1 MRKRNMKAM
10 ALVAAAALVLAGCGG
25 GGGATTAAKEET
37 AAKTEAPADT
47 KAEAAGDTKAAE
59 APAEKT
65 TDYPNKPIDLVV
77 PFAAGGNVDLS
88 CRILA
93 QELEKE
99 LGQPVNV
106 LNKEGG
112 GAVVGQTYAVT
123 QKPDGYTMLAL
134 TSSYVT
140 NVLSGA
146 TTYDMDSITPIAEY
160 CFDPELIV
168 ASADSGIET
177 IEQFMEVGKEK
188 VLLNSTPGFSTSHH
202 IASLIFTQKTG
213 IEFEYMHTNGSA
225 EQTVQL
231 AGGHAEV
238 GFTTYAGAASLIE
251 QGKIKVLAICA
262 DDRSDIL
269 PDVPTLK
276 ESGVDFVYGAYR
288 GLAVPAG
295 TPDEVVQILSDA
307 MAKVM
312 VSDEVKT
319 QFDNSGFPITY
330 TDAATFKEFLAN
342 DYVSMEAIQ
351 DLIQE

>member
-1 MRKRNMKAM
+1 MRKRNMKALAM
-10 ALVAAAALVLAGCGG
+10 VAAAALVLAGCSGG
-25 GGGATTAAKEET
+25 GGSATTAAKEEATTQAAASEEKATEAAADTT
-37 AAKTEAPADT
+37 AAA
-47 KAEAAGDTKAAE
+47 
-59 APAEKT
+59 AEKT

-77 PFAAGGNVDLS
+77 PFAAGGNVDRS

-93 QELEKE
+93 QELGKE

-168 ASADSGIET
+168 ASEASGIET

-238 GFTTYAGAASLIE
+238 GMTTYAGAASLIE

-262 DDRSDIL
+262 DERSDIL

-312 VSDEVKT
+312 ASEEVKT

>member
-1 MRKRNMKAM
+1 MRKRNMKALAM
-10 ALVAAAALVLAGCGG
+10 VAAAALVLAGCSGG
-25 GGGATTAAKEET
+25 GGSATTAAKEEATTQAAASEEKATEAAADTT
-37 AAKTEAPADT
+37 AAA
-47 KAEAAGDTKAAE
+47 
-59 APAEKT
+59 AEKT

-168 ASADSGIET
+168 ASEASGIET

-188 VLLNSTPGFSTSHH
+188 VLLNSTPGFSTSNH

-238 GFTTYAGAASLIE
+238 GMTTYAGAASLIE

-262 DDRSDIL
+262 DERSDIL

-312 VSDEVKT
+312 ASEEVKT

>member
-1 MRKRNMKAM
+1 
-10 ALVAAAALVLAGCGG
+10 
-25 GGGATTAAKEET
+25 
-37 AAKTEAPADT
+37 
-47 KAEAAGDTKAAE
+47 
-59 APAEKT
+59 
-65 TDYPNKPIDLVV
+65 
-77 PFAAGGNVDLS
+77 
-88 CRILA
+88 
-93 QELEKE
+93 
-99 LGQPVNV
+99 
-106 LNKEGG
+106 
-112 GAVVGQTYAVT
+112 
-123 QKPDGYTMLAL
+123 MLAL

-168 ASADSGIET
+168 ASEASGIET

-262 DDRSDIL
+262 DERSDIL
-269 PDVPTLK
+269 PDVPTMK
-276 ESGVDFVYGAYR
+276 ESGLDFVYGAYR

-312 VSDEVKT
+312 ASEEVKT

>member
-1 MRKRNMKAM
+1 M
-10 ALVAAAALVLAGCGG
+10 
-25 GGGATTAAKEET
+25 
-37 AAKTEAPADT
+37 
-47 KAEAAGDTKAAE
+47 
-59 APAEKT
+59 
-65 TDYPNKPIDLVV
+65 
-77 PFAAGGNVDLS
+77 
-88 CRILA
+88 
-93 QELEKE
+93 
-99 LGQPVNV
+99 
-106 LNKEGG
+106 
-112 GAVVGQTYAVT
+112 
-123 QKPDGYTMLAL
+123 
-134 TSSYVT
+134 
-140 NVLSGA
+140 
-146 TTYDMDSITPIAEY
+146 
-160 CFDPELIV
+160 
-168 ASADSGIET
+168 
-177 IEQFMEVGKEK
+177 
-188 VLLNSTPGFSTSHH
+188 
-202 IASLIFTQKTG
+202 IFTQKTG

-238 GFTTYAGAASLIE
+238 GMTTYAGAASLIE

-262 DDRSDIL
+262 DERSDIL

-312 VSDEVKT
+312 ASEEVKT

>member
-1 MRKRNMKAM
+1 MRKRNLKAM
-10 ALVAAAALVLAGCGG
+10 AVLAAAALVMAGCGNSG
-25 GGGATTAAKEET
+25 GQAATAAKAET
-37 AAKTEAPADT
+37 AAPAAT
-47 KAEAAGDTKAAE
+47 EAAGASEEAKDATEAAKA
-59 APAEKT
+59 
-65 TDYPNKPIDLVV
+65 TDFPTKPIDLVV

-93 QELEKE
+93 AELEKE

-168 ASADSGIET
+168 ASEASGIET
-177 IEQFMEVGKEK
+177 IEQFMEVGKTK
-188 VLLNSTPGFSTSHH
+188 TLLNSTPGFSTSHH

-238 GFTTYAGAASLIE
+238 GFTTYAGASSLID

-262 DDRSDIL
+262 DERSDIL
-269 PDVPTLK
+269 PDVPTMK
-276 ESGVDFVYGAYR
+276 ESGLDFVYGAYR
-288 GLAVPAG
+288 GLSVPAG
-295 TPDEVVQILSDA
+295 TPDEVVQVLSDA

-312 VSDEVKT
+312 ASEEVKT

-330 TDAATFKEFLAN
+330 TDAATFKAFLAE
-342 DYVSMEAIQ
+342 DYKSMEAIQ